1 MGILKKPGRQSGA
14 MTITP
19 VLPSVS
25 CGTQATPARS
35 LGTSARER
43 QHVGTVPGGLP
54 RAPAP
59 TSAPPGLANPR
70 GTGTTVR
77 LSISR
82 PPGAPPPLP
91 LLLARA
97 YSLPLPYLAFSSA
110 STARRS
116 TVLKRFFMARASVA
130 TAVLSVADPTQHR
143 YASAHA
149 RWVSIYGSPDDPIFL
164 KAKVRLLNPP
174 PQKIYI
180 FVNSYSIRFSL
191 C

>member
-1 MGILKKPGRQSGA
+1 MSAERPCHLSLGRKMGILKKPGRQSGA

-25 CGTQATPARS
+25 RGTRATPAPS

-43 QHVGTVPGGLP
+43 QYMGTVPGGSPEGTGRDLG
-54 RAPAP
+54 
-59 TSAPPGLANPR
+59 PPGLANPR

-77 LSISR
+77 LSASR
-82 PPGAPPPLP
+82 PPGAQPPLP

-97 YSLPLPYLAFSSA
+97 CSLPLPYLAFSSA

-116 TVLKRFFMARASVA
+116 TVLKRLFMAKVRIA
-130 TAVLSVADPTQHR
+130 TAVLSAADPTQNR

-149 RWVSIYGSPDDPIFL
+149 RLAYVYGSPDDQYFL
-164 KAKVRLLNPP
+164 KRKCV
-174 PQKIYI
+174 I
-180 FVNSYSIRFSL
+180 
-191 C
+191 